1 MHACVCRCVCVLEII
16 FKLHAKMLVKNKKFL
31 YIVYDTRVVGPEIVM
46 PNRRIWQSLGRE
58 TILECS
64 ITALPQ
70 AISYW
75 QKDGRRITNTLHR
88 PAAAAAAAAAGGGS
102 GGGRLDNADV
112 MTGPPRPPK
121 YRIEAYDE
129 GDHTLTLNLRLQ
141 VQCATTEIYY
151 SAPPHMGA
159 RSIVMSVSVCLCVC
173 LSVRDH
179 IFRSTRPSSNVLC
192 NLPVTVAQSSSCGTV
207 ICYVFLVLWITS
219 YLHVS

>member
-1 MHACVCRCVCVLEII
+1 
-16 FKLHAKMLVKNKKFL
+16 MLVKNKKFL

-88 PAAAAAAAAAGGGS
+88 PAASAAAAAAGGGS

-151 SAPPHMGA
+151 SAPPYCG
-159 RSIVMSVSVCLCVC
+159 VS
-173 LSVRDH
+173 
-179 IFRSTRPSSNVLC
+179 
-192 NLPVTVAQSSSCGTV
+192 
-207 ICYVFLVLWITS
+207 
-219 YLHVS
+219 